1 MTLWIWKL
9 TPRPP
14 SARVPNPPVASK
26 FATPGPLGSGT
37 KDTSFALSYIKKKK
51 KKINSDAVMSCTWL
65 EGTLKASFA
74 LPLRL

>member
-51 KKINSDAVMSCTWL
+51 KKSIQML
-65 EGTLKASFA
+65 
-74 LPLRL
+74 